1 MAELMQETD
10 NPPLFQTLSIQRLVS
25 KIQPSFQTNL
35 THGLVSSVAQASS
48 KIQPSSQTTLAR
60 GLISSVALACEQQT
74 YFFGGR
80 EATTGNM
87 SAVRRLWWHR
97 IAGKIQPWQQTNLL
111 QPEVQYRRWRRLAK
125 FSLFGLASVREGR
138 RREFEREIQGTSTR
152 AFRASLA
159 PGIPFPFKRLLR
171 WLNLVFVADSLSDQR
186 DLRSDDQSSNRAET
200 LQKERQRRHGRIVQ
214 SRVKITQ
221 GQFEI

>member
-1 MAELMQETD
+1 MAELMPETD

-35 THGLVSSVAQASS
+35 TQGLVSSVAQAS
-48 KIQPSSQTTLAR
+48 QQNLAFVANYSSQRFNFVGGASPRTAD
-60 GLISSVALACEQQT
+60 V
-74 YFFGGR
+74 FFRR
-80 EATTGNM
+80 ERSATGNM
-87 SAVRRLWWHR
+87 SAVRRL
-97 IAGKIQPWQQTNLL
+97 ASKIQPWQQTNLL
-111 QPEVQYRRWRRLAK
+111 QPEVQYCRWRRLAK

-138 RREFEREIQGTSTR
+138 RREFGREIQGTSTR

-200 LQKERQRRHGRIVQ
+200 LQKERQRHHGRVVQ
-214 SRVKITQ
+214 SWVKITQ